1 MKTTIAFLVFS
12 FFTFF
17 TSCDK
22 KKKEPSRLNEYP
34 TVSVEEANKILSDKT
49 SIDTTELTNHD
60 LIAPEN
66 NLFNEKEANE
76 SLKKLIKRLVQSRLI
91 DNINLGNKTIKVNSY
106 DATDKCYK
114 FFQIGSTNDPNKEFI
129 VVGWWNYYPTTNK
142 IINGITFEEL
152 K

>member
-1 MKTTIAFLVFS
+1 MKATITFLAFCFITFS
-12 FFTFF
+12 

-22 KKKEPSRLNEYP
+22 KKKESSRPNEYP
-34 TVSVEEANKILSDKT
+34 TVSLEEANKILSDKT
-49 SIDTTELTNHD
+49 SIDTTELLEHN

-66 NLFNEKEANE
+66 SLFNEKEAKE
-76 SLKKLIKRLVQSRLI
+76 SLKKLIKRLAQNRLI
-91 DNINLGNKTIKVNSY
+91 DNINLGVKTIKVDSY

-114 FFQIGSTNDPNKEFI
+114 FYQIGSTNVPNKEL
-129 VVGWWNYYPTTNK
+129 VVGWWNYYPKTNK

>member
-1 MKTTIAFLVFS
+1 MKTTIAFLAFCFIVFS
-12 FFTFF
+12 

-22 KKKEPSRLNEYP
+22 KKKEPTKPNEYP
-34 TVSVEEANKILSDKT
+34 TVSLEEANKILSDKT
-49 SIDTTELTNHD
+49 SIDTTELIDHD

-76 SLKKLIKRLVQSRLI
+76 SLKKLIKRLVENRLI
-91 DNINLGNKTIKVNSY
+91 DNLNIGIKTIKVDSY

-114 FFQIGSTNDPNKEFI
+114 FFQIGGTNDPNKEFVI
-129 VVGWWNYYPTTNK
+129 LGWWNYFPKTNK